1 MANIDRNIFIHGLTE
16 ILADRSANI
25 KTRSGKT
32 ILASHPM
39 FDDSRECTETQETH
53 QDALREATTHANFA
67 QRQEAYLNKA
77 RGNAA
82 TAYSLAL
89 IDWFGAPKVLEIN
102 VDEWTGEV
110 GETIRVKARD
120 NVMVAGVTV
129 IIRDV
134 NDNLLEMGEA
144 VQSEAGSAWWN
155 YTTRSR
161 VTTPRFPTVEA
172 AARDLCGNC
181 DSFVIS

>member
-1 MANIDRNIFIHGLTE
+1 MANIYRNIFIHGLTE
-16 ILADRSANI
+16 ILVDRSAII
-25 KTRSGKT
+25 KTGSGKT

-39 FDDSRECTETQETH
+39 FDDSRECAETQETH

-67 QRQEAYLNKA
+67 QMQGAYLNKT

-82 TAYSLAL
+82 TAYSIAL

-102 VDEWTGEV
+102 VDKWTGEI

-120 NVMVAGVTV
+120 NVMVSGVTV
-129 IIRDV
+129 TIRDAD
-134 NDNLLEMGEA
+134 DNVLEMGEA
-144 VQSEAGSAWWN
+144 VPFEAGSAWWN

-161 VTTPRFPTVEA
+161 VTMPHFPTVEA
-172 AARDLCGNC
+172 TARDLCGNC

>member
-16 ILADRSANI
+16 ILADRSASI

-32 ILASHPM
+32 ILASNPM
-39 FDDSRECTETQETH
+39 FDDSRECAETQETH

-82 TAYSLAL
+82 TAYSIAL

-110 GETIRVKARD
+110 GETIR
-120 NVMVAGVTV
+120 
-129 IIRDV
+129 
-134 NDNLLEMGEA
+134 
-144 VQSEAGSAWWN
+144 S
-155 YTTRSR
+155 
-161 VTTPRFPTVEA
+161 
-172 AARDLCGNC
+172 
-181 DSFVIS
+181 